1 MAAYSTDLSSFTF
14 NSVVFDGIGS
24 MSISMSAPP
33 LDITQVGSA
42 NTYHIAGMMSTA
54 INLDIYYTK
63 AQHVQLTGSLLAG
76 GTASFTLTA
85 AAGDIV
91 TGTARVV
98 GLDIIGANQDLVRA
112 SVTLQVTG
120 PIAINGTLAYTGVN
134 ES

>member
-1 MAAYSTDLSSFTF
+1 
-14 NSVVFDGIGS
+14 
-24 MSISMSAPP
+24 
-33 LDITQVGSA
+33 
-42 NTYHIAGMMSTA
+42 MMSTA